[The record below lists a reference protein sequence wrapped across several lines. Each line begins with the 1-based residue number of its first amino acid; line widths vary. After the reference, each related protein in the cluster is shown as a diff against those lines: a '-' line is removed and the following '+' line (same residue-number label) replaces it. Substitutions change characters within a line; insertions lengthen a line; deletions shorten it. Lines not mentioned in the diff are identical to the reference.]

1 LDLGNITCKH
11 ILAKALSIPWEIRE
25 KPVHSTKIQAQAT
38 INPKMVSLM
47 REPLNG
53 STLKV
58 PTAIMMAPLSI
69 QMTLDQANTTCLLI
83 LGRDPNTQWEIR
95 ERLDLQIITRVPL
108 IIILRMV

>member
-1 LDLGNITCKH
+1 V
-11 ILAKALSIPWEIRE
+11 KALSIPWEIKE
-25 KPVHSTKIQAQAT
+25 KRVHSTKIQAQAT

-69 QMTLDQANTTCLLI
+69 QMTLDQGSITFLLI

-95 ERLDLQIITRVPL
+95 GRMDLSIIIPVPL
-108 IIILRMV
+108 IIIRWTV